1 MELLQFLYIVP
12 LNLAYKVTGKIPVKV
27 RYGIIGGSFF
37 VMIAF
42 FLFCYSFPHT
52 KVRFDYEQ
60 EGWLNMIPLGLIILM
75 SVDRPLK
82 VLRWNPMLGIPWAIY
97 GIVSFIVSLFFDIGP
112 GFLPFS
118 VCVLFLFPCLYLV
131 WNNRQDYDTLFAL
144 ASKAMVVNLLIFF
157 VISIL
162 FYPMSEETVTY
173 GRYMSSTANP
183 NTLGT
188 IAASS
193 ITCCLYLIFQN
204 KRPVPLYMVTC
215 AIASSMLILSE
226 SRTSFISAFLQ
237 LGLFLIFYIFRYM
250 KEHDWLKT
258 MIRLCLLLLLVITF
272 FPINTALLSE
282 KSDSVADVTQ
292 VSKQEEQE
300 SENTTKADRKKE
312 MAKANKKQG
321 DNKDKKE
328 KRSTRTEQKAER
340 NKVGQKENLTA
351 RNQEKGK
358 NKAGQNEKREKQK
371 NKTEQQ
377 EQEEQQ
383 ASTSPIQEQTI
394 LDRFQTSG
402 MDWNQLSSGRLGIW
416 IAYLQA
422 TSWKGHLEEEI
433 IVGDEDYRMWAH
445 NVIIELAY
453 RFGIGV
459 ALLYLFIMIYS
470 GVYVLKSTFSKK
482 FYEKNRYC
490 FFPAIAI
497 TSFCV
502 ISMLE
507 MVMFPLER
515 DFVLLWF
522 IGITPLFQGI
532 EPHKGQRKKHRKRL
546 YRILKYKWRKRRRE
560 TAV

>member
-1 MELLQFLYIVP
+1 MELLQFLYITP
-12 LNLAYKVTGKIPVKV
+12 LNLVYKVTGKIPAKV
-27 RYGIIGGSFF
+27 RHGIIGISFF

-42 FLFCYSFPHT
+42 FFLCYSFPHT
-52 KVRFDYEQ
+52 QIRFDYEQ
-60 EGWLNMIPLGLIILM
+60 EGWLNMIPLGLIVLM

-82 VLRWNPMLGIPWAIY
+82 VLKWNGILGIPWVIC
-97 GIVSFIVSLFFDIGP
+97 GIILFVVSLFFDIGP

-118 VCVLFLFPCLYLV
+118 VCMLFLFPCLYLV
-131 WNNRQDYDTLFAL
+131 WNSRQDYDTIFTLV
-144 ASKAMVVNLLIFF
+144 SMAMVANLLIFF

-162 FYPMSEETVTY
+162 FYPMSEETMIS
-173 GRYMSSTANP
+173 GRYVASTANA

-193 ITCCLYLIFQN
+193 ITCCLYLIFRG
-204 KRPVPLYMVTC
+204 KKMVLFYMVAC

-237 LGLFLIFYIFRYM
+237 LGLFLIFYVFRYM

-258 MIRLCLLLLLVITF
+258 MIRLCMLLVLIITF
-272 FPINTALLSE
+272 FPINMALLSE
-282 KSDSVADVTQ
+282 KNDSAINVAQ
-292 VSKQEEQE
+292 VSSPEEQKLVKKQDNLKRTDE
-300 SENTTKADRKKE
+300 KKDDQKTKAV
-312 MAKANKKQG
+312 KQ
-321 DNKDKKE
+321 NKDPE
-328 KRSTRTEQKAER
+328 
-340 NKVGQKENLTA
+340 NDKVGQKET
-351 RNQEKGK
+351 
-358 NKAGQNEKREKQK
+358 KAKQRKRDGQQK
-371 NKTEQQ
+371 QQ

-383 ASTSPIQEQTI
+383 VSTPPMQEQTI
-394 LDRFQTSG
+394 LDRFQISG
-402 MDWNQLSSGRLGIW
+402 LNLDQLSSGRLGIW
-416 IAYLQA
+416 IAYLRA
-422 TSWKGHLEEEI
+422 TSWKGHSVDEI
-433 IVGDEDYRMWAH
+433 VVGDKDYRMWAH

-482 FYEKNRYC
+482 FYEQNRHC
-490 FFPAIAI
+490 FFPTLAI

-515 DFVLLWF
+515 DFVLLYF

-532 EPHKGQRKKHRKRL
+532 ETHKGKRKKHTKRL
-546 YRILKYKWRKRRRE
+546 YRILKYKWRKRRHG
-560 TAV
+560 TVALSDS